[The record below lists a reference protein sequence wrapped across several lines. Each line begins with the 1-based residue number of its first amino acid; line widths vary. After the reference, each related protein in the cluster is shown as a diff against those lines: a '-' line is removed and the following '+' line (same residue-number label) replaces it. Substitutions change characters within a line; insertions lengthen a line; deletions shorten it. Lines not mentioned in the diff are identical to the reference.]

1 MKARHAALSFT
12 TSCQLVSFV
21 KSLLTTSTHLSGAPP
36 GGLFF
41 PRGRH
46 FISCFWGRS
55 SDILCT
61 WPNHCNRF
69 CLNCSSIGNSPV
81 SSRISVFR
89 RLSHKVIPR
98 ISRRHLMWKVFSFL
112 ISCCVAGHVSAPYRR
127 IDITR
132 VRNARSLV
140 VLLRLRLRNTFHL
153 HIWYTVPAFFNLTVT
168 SLSTLVV

>member
-21 KSLLTTSTHLSGAPP
+21 RSLLTTSTHLSGAPP

-41 PRGRH
+41 LRGRH

-81 SSRISVFR
+81 SSSGDTHTHTDR
-89 RLSHKVIPR
+89 HTHTHTHTHTDTHTHTHTHMYCKHVIYSYIMAAR
-98 ISRRHLMWKVFSFL
+98 
-112 ISCCVAGHVSAPYRR
+112 AVS
-127 IDITR
+127 
-132 VRNARSLV
+132 
-140 VLLRLRLRNTFHL
+140 
-153 HIWYTVPAFFNLTVT
+153 NLAMRA
-168 SLSTLVV
+168 